1 MVHKFDA
8 KKAGILDSPDR
19 TQFLNPES
27 ILDKLGL
34 TGEMALADLGCG
46 TGFFSIP
53 ASKRVTKVFSLD
65 IQQEMLDILNDKIKK
80 EKITNIE
87 TILSE
92 ESSIPLSDNSADVLL
107 MSNVFHE
114 LEDRNSL
121 LREAKRILTT
131 TGRLVIIDWKKI
143 QMDFGPPIEERLT
156 EKYVIDICNENG
168 FTLLE
173 QSYAG
178 PYNYFLVFGKSV
190 SEKQAEKKEEKS
202 TDKYFHGD
210 RPQYRDIDDL
220 IRKTLEDRKQRRLKE
235 LGC

>member
-19 TQFLNPES
+19 MQFLNPES

-53 ASKRVTKVFSLD
+53 ASRRVKKVFSLD
-65 IQQEMLDILNDKIKK
+65 IQQEMLDILNDKIKN
-80 EKITNIE
+80 ENITNIE

-92 ESSIPLSDNSADVLL
+92 ESSIPLPDNSVDVLL

-121 LREAKRILTT
+121 LREAKRVLTNA
-131 TGRLVIIDWKKI
+131 GRLTIIDWRKI
-143 QMDFGPPIEERLT
+143 VMDFGPPVEERLT
-156 EKYVIDICNENG
+156 EKEVIDICYENG
-168 FTLLE
+168 FTFLE
-173 QSYAG
+173 RSLAG
-178 PYNYFLVFGKSV
+178 PYNYLLVFVKSG
-190 SEKQAEKKEEKS
+190 
-202 TDKYFHGD
+202 H
-210 RPQYRDIDDL
+210 
-220 IRKTLEDRKQRRLKE
+220 
-235 LGC
+235 